1 MTIAIDFGTSNT
13 VIARW
18 NPAVDG
24 VEILELPDIGAMAMD
39 HPPLIPSLVYVEDA
53 REDRVTIGQQV
64 RDRGWDVRSDP
75 RFFRA
80 FKRGIGVGVKGFLPE
95 IDGVTIDFGK
105 AGELFLQGV
114 IASLQAQLPEV
125 GDSLVLTVPVDSFE
139 AYRQWLSG
147 VAQRLPV
154 KEIRLLDEPT
164 AAALGYEA
172 ATAGNILVIDF
183 GGGTLDLSLVQ
194 LARGVRQGTPV
205 GFLLK
210 WGKQDLTA
218 SSQKPQ
224 LARVIAKAGRDLG
237 GTDLDLW
244 IVEYFHRQ
252 LGIAENTLVT
262 RLAERLK
269 IRLSSQP
276 TATEVYFDDEE
287 LESYELSL
295 SRSDF
300 EGILRDNGLFDR
312 LNDCLQKVLDRA
324 RQNEIEIADIDAVL
338 IVGGSGQIPAVLNW
352 VKERFPEEK
361 IRQSQAFD
369 AIARGALQVMRGTEV
384 SDFLYHSYGIRYWD
398 RRLNRHSWHPIIKTG
413 QPYPMQTPVEIF
425 LGASRENQPSI
436 ELIIGELGEDV
447 GSTEVFFDG
456 ERLISRQISSGD
468 RPVTPL
474 NDRDGAR
481 NIANLNPPGFPG
493 ADRVKVSFR
502 VDGDRQLRIGVLDL
516 LTYETILDDK
526 IVAKLS

>member
-1 MTIAIDFGTSNT
+1 
-13 VIARW
+13 
-18 NPAVDG
+18 
-24 VEILELPDIGAMAMD
+24 
-39 HPPLIPSLVYVEDA
+39 
-53 REDRVTIGQQV
+53 
-64 RDRGWDVRSDP
+64 
-75 RFFRA
+75 
-80 FKRGIGVGVKGFLPE
+80 
-95 IDGVTIDFGK
+95 
-105 AGELFLQGV
+105 
-114 IASLQAQLPEV
+114 
-125 GDSLVLTVPVDSFE
+125 
-139 AYRQWLSG
+139 
-147 VAQRLPV
+147 
-154 KEIRLLDEPT
+154 
-164 AAALGYEA
+164 
-172 ATAGNILVIDF
+172 
-183 GGGTLDLSLVQ
+183 
-194 LARGVRQGTPV
+194 
-205 GFLLK
+205 LK

-218 SSQKPQ
+218 SSQNPQ

-237 GTDLDLW
+237 GTDLDRW

-252 LGIAENTLVT
+252 LGVVENTLVT

-300 EGILRDNGLFDR
+300 EEILQSNGLFDR

-361 IRQSQAFD
+361 IRQSQPFD

-413 QPYPMQTPVEIF
+413 QPYPMKTPVEIF

-526 IVAKLS
+526 IVANLS